1 MQIFGGLHPVSVGP
15 ERDRLIALLDGGP
28 DPVELVAFLSRR
40 FAPVRLRNTEG
51 DPLMLCEASL
61 RVEDPLGLSDAL
73 DEAYGPP
80 KTSPMAREPGW
91 NSSSR
96 TACNGFVR
104 RSLCT
109 TTTCESTPTARPV
122 SIVSLAAVRQMAPSA
137 VVLSETRQPLEDAR
151 DLQQL
156 KESLP
161 AEQPAGLDQADSPEL
176 AAVLADAVRRYES
189 PGSTNR
195 SRRCRPPRGSAPLT
209 RRAATTWSACSTRS
223 ARTPEGQGDE
233 RGATAG
239 GARTHLTPP
248 TCVRPIPLALTES
261 LEHSDRLVP
270 DWVDGAAGLD
280 VVHQLFQYREVRRRD
295 SSFGQVANQCIQP
308 GCQVGATREARS
320 R

>member
-1 MQIFGGLHPVSVGP
+1 MTLRDVRTGDVNEVREKAGSTQVKSGELYCARVVPAGETMQIFGGLHPVSVGP

-80 KTSPMAREPGW
+80 EDQPDGTRTWLEFVVTHGMQRIRAQIALHDDHLRIHTNSAARFD
-91 NSSSR
+91 R
-96 TACNGFVR
+96 V
-104 RSLCT
+104 
-109 TTTCESTPTARPV
+109 
-122 SIVSLAAVRQMAPSA
+122 LAAVRQMAPSA

-176 AAVLADAVRRYES
+176 AAVLADAVRRYEES
-189 PGSTNR
+189 WLDEPIPALSGHT
-195 SRRCRPPRGSAPLT
+195 PRQCAADPT
-209 RRAATTWSACSTRS
+209 RR
-223 ARTPEGQGDE
+223 DD
-233 RGATAG
+233 
-239 GARTHLTPP
+239 L
-248 TCVRPIPLALTES
+248 VRL
-261 LEHSDRLVP
+261 
-270 DWVDGAAGLD
+270 LD
-280 VVHQLFQYREVRRRD
+280 
-295 SSFGQVANQCIQP
+295 SFGPDTGRP
-308 GCQVGATREARS
+308 GAMSAERLRAALGLT
-320 R
+320 